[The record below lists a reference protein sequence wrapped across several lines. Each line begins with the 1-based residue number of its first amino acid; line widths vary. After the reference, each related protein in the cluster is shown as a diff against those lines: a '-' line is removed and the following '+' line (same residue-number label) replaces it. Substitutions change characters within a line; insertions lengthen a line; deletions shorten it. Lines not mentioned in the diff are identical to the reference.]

1 MAPQVCRSLRYKDP
15 LCIRPCQCPYC
26 TRSHYPWVLETAVLR
41 RSWKC
46 AEASIVDLWVMKIK
60 SPWSFVCVV
69 CPLITWTEHK
79 TQITQREHVKGLFIR
94 ESKWQDCMI
103 IKHVRQTHFGRNSR
117 GAQRCVGLYFLVVLF
132 GCWLAGR
139 ANSDHVL
146 LIRSVI
152 LLNCTEGSKANF

>member
-26 TRSHYPWVLETAVLR
+26 IRSHYLWVLETAVLR

-60 SPWSFVCVV
+60 KPMILCVRSMSVDHVNRAQNADHAARTCERFVYSRVKMTR
-69 CPLITWTEHK
+69 LYDYQTW
-79 TQITQREHVKGLFIR
+79 
-94 ESKWQDCMI
+94 
-103 IKHVRQTHFGRNSR
+103 QTHFGGNSR
-117 GAQRCVGLYFLVVLF
+117 CAQRFVGFYFLVVLF

-139 ANSDHVL
+139 ANSYAEASD
-146 LIRSVI
+146 
-152 LLNCTEGSKANF
+152 